1 MKKLS
6 LVVVLFLV
14 NLAIQAQC
22 VMCRAVA
29 DSNTSLDDSNNIAE
43 GLNSGILYLM
53 AIPYVL
59 LLTLGWVF
67 FRQKIKAFLGFTK

>member
-1 MKKLS
+1 MKKLFVTIILG
-6 LVVVLFLV
+6 LVGI
-14 NLAIQAQC
+14 ATHAQC

-43 GLNSGILYLM
+43 GLNNGILYLM

-67 FRQKIKAFLGFTK
+67 FRQKIKAFIGLSK

>member
-1 MKKLS
+1 MKKLGVS
-6 LVVVLFLV
+6 ILLLLLTVAV
-14 NLAIQAQC
+14 NAQC

-29 DSNTSLDDSNNIAE
+29 DSNNSLDDGNNIAE
-43 GLNSGILYLM
+43 GLNNGILYLM

-67 FRQKIKAFLGFTK
+67 FREKIKAFLGFSK

>member
-1 MKKLS
+1 MFLCGAKTRWFSAKPRVAKEQP
-6 LVVVLFLV
+6 LVFFWDNYIV
-14 NLAIQAQC
+14 
-22 VMCRAVA
+22 
-29 DSNTSLDDSNNIAE
+29 SE
-43 GLNSGILYLM
+43 GLNNGILYLM